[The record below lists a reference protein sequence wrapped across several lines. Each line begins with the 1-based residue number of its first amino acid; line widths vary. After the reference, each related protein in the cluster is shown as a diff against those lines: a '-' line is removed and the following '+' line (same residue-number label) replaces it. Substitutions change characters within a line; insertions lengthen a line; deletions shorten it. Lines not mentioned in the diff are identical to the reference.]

1 MTQANL
7 MDETKDKVIALC
19 SAARRQLAEAVTVQ
33 DLKTVRDVGEAA
45 VRLAKS
51 RRDVGVQ
58 ALLEGMEIVRRAERQ
73 LGSMLPEV
81 VKRGGDRAKSH
92 NVTLLSDLGIERM
105 QSSRFQRMA
114 QLPDEEFE
122 AWIASCRE
130 SGEEMTQAAALKLA
144 DRHKPKPVE
153 PSIDEY
159 ESGAVSDL
167 GELLQRGLRY
177 GCIYAD
183 PPWAYSNKA
192 TRANVEDEY
201 KSTMTV
207 DEICQ
212 EPVAQLAADDCHL
225 HLWTTNAFLFDARR
239 VMEAWGFEYKSCFVW
254 VKPQMGIGNY
264 WRVSHEF
271 MLLGIRG
278 KPEFRRRDCMSWGQ
292 FDRTAHSRKPRDVRS
307 LVESVSPGPFL
318 ELYGRETVSNWMVYG
333 NEVARTLFDGIN
345 A

>member
-1 MTQANL
+1 
-7 MDETKDKVIALC
+7 MDETKDKVMALC
-19 SAARRQLAEAVTVQ
+19 SAARRQLAEAVTLQ
-33 DLKTVRDVGEAA
+33 QLKTVRDVGEAA

-51 RRDVGVQ
+51 RRDVGIE
-58 ALLEGMEIVRRAERQ
+58 ALLEGTEIVRRAEWQ
-73 LGSMLPEV
+73 LGLMLPEV
-81 VKRGGDRAKSH
+81 TGGRGGDRRSTDRMS
-92 NVTLLSDLGIERM
+92 VGSLGLNHA
-105 QSSRFQRMA
+105 QSSRFQRIA
-114 QLPDEEFE
+114 SLSAEQFE
-122 AWIASCRE
+122 SWIASCRE
-130 SGEEMTQAAALKLA
+130 AKEEMTQAAALKLA
-144 DRHKPKPVE
+144 TKLKPKVVE

-159 ESGAVSDL
+159 ESGAVADL
-167 GELLQRGLRY
+167 GELVQRGLRY

-212 EPVAQLAADDCHL
+212 EPVPQLAADDCHL
-225 HLWTTNAFLFDARR
+225 HLWTTNAFLFEAKL

-278 KPEFRRRDCMSWGQ
+278 KPEFRRRDCMSWGE
-292 FDRTAHSRKPRDVRS
+292 FDRTAHSKKPSGVRA
-307 LVESVSPGPFL
+307 LIESVSPGPYL
-318 ELYGRETVSNWMVYG
+318 ELYGRQTVPNWMVYG
-333 NEVARTLFDGIN
+333 NEVYRTLLDVI
-345 A
+345 AEKRS

>member
-1 MTQANL
+1 

-51 RRDVGVQ
+51 RRDVGIE
-58 ALLEGMEIVRRAERQ
+58 ALLEGTEIVRRAERQ
-73 LGSMLPEV
+73 MGAMLPTV
-81 VKRGGDRAKSH
+81 IGGKGRPSKCSSVQH
-92 NVTLLSDLGIERM
+92 LSDLGIERT
-105 QSSRFQRMA
+105 QSARFQSIA
-114 QLPDEEFE
+114 SLTDEQFE
-122 AWIASCRE
+122 QWIASCRE
-130 SGEEMTQAAALKLA
+130 AHEEMTQAAALKLA
-144 DRHKPKPVE
+144 KKLKPKTVK

-159 ESGAVSDL
+159 ESGAVADL
-167 GELLQRGLRY
+167 GELLERGLRY

-192 TRANVEDEY
+192 TRANVEDTY

-207 DEICQ
+207 DEICE
-212 EPVAQLAADDCHL
+212 EPVIQLAADDCHL
-225 HLWTTNAFLFDARR
+225 HLWTTNAFLFDAKR

-292 FDRTAHSRKPRDVRS
+292 FDRTAHSKKPKDVRR
-307 LVESVSPGPFL
+307 LVESVSHGPYL
-318 ELYGRETVSNWMVYG
+318 ELYGRETVPNWMVYG
-333 NEVARTLFDGIN
+333 NEVSRSPLFDEP
-345 A
+345 AA

>member
-1 MTQANL
+1 
-7 MDETKDKVIALC
+7 MDEATDKVMALC
-19 SAARRQLAEAVTVQ
+19 SAAKRQLAEAVTVQ

-51 RRDVGVQ
+51 RRDVGIE
-58 ALLEGMEIVRRAERQ
+58 ALLEGTEIVRRAERQ
-73 LGSMLPEV
+73 LGAMLKPI
-81 VKRGGDRAKSH
+81 KGRPGKCNSALR
-92 NVTLLSDLGIERM
+92 LSDFGIERM
-105 QSSRFQRMA
+105 QSSRFQRIA
-114 QLPDEEFE
+114 SLSEEQFE
-122 AWIASCRE
+122 SWIASCRE
-130 SGEEMTQAAALKLA
+130 AKEEMTQAAALKLA
-144 DRHKPKPVE
+144 TKLKPKAVE

-159 ESGAVSDL
+159 ESGAVADL
-167 GELLQRGLRY
+167 GELVQRGLRY

-212 EPVAQLAADDCHL
+212 EPVSQLAADDCHL
-225 HLWTTNAFLFDARR
+225 HLWTTNAFLFEAKR
-239 VMEAWGFEYKSCFVW
+239 VMESWGFEYKSCFVW

-278 KPEFRRRDCMSWGQ
+278 KPEFRRRDCMSWGE
-292 FDRTAHSRKPRDVRS
+292 FDRTSHSKKPAGVRQ
-307 LVESVSPGPFL
+307 LIESVSPGPYL
-318 ELYGRETVSNWMVYG
+318 ELYGRETAPNWMVYG
-333 NEVARTLFDGIN
+333 NEVSRTLFDGI
-345 A
+345 AEQSR

>member
-1 MTQANL
+1 
-7 MDETKDKVIALC
+7 MDETKDTVIALC

-51 RRDVGVQ
+51 RRDVGVE

-73 LGSMLPEV
+73 MGAMLPELT
-81 VKRGGDRAKSH
+81 GGSGRKKTDAKS
-92 NVTLLSDLGIERM
+92 VFVKELGLTHK
-105 QSSRFQRMA
+105 QSSRFQRIA
-114 QLPDEEFE
+114 SLPEDKFE
-122 AWIASCRE
+122 QWIASCRKA
-130 SGEEMTQAAALKLA
+130 GEEMTQAAALKLA
-144 DRHKPKPVE
+144 AKNKPETVE

-159 ESGAVSDL
+159 DSGAVADL
-167 GELLQRGLRY
+167 GELVQRGLRY

-192 TRANVEDEY
+192 TRANVEDTY

-212 EPVAQLAADDCHL
+212 EPVSQLAADDCHL
-225 HLWTTNAFLFDARR
+225 HLWTTNAFLFDAKR
-239 VMEAWGFEYKSCFVW
+239 VMESWGFEYKSCFVW

-292 FDRTAHSRKPRDVRS
+292 FDRTAHSKKPKDVRR
-307 LVESVSPGPFL
+307 LVESVSHGPYL
-318 ELYGRETVSNWMVYG
+318 ELYGRETVPNWMVYG
-333 NEVARTLFDGIN
+333 NEVARTLFDEPVR
-345 A
+345 

>member
-1 MTQANL
+1 

-33 DLKTVRDVGEAA
+33 DLKIVRDVGEAA

-51 RRDVGVQ
+51 RRDVGYE
-58 ALLEGMEIVRRAERQ
+58 ALIEGMEIVRRAERQ
-73 LGSMLPEV
+73 LGEMIPKVCVRKGRRS
-81 VKRGGDRAKSH
+81 KC
-92 NVTLLSDLGIERM
+92 NTLLHLSDVGIAPIE
-105 QSSRFQRMA
+105 SSRFQKIA
-114 QLPDEEFE
+114 KLPEDQFE

-130 SGEEMTQAAALKLA
+130 AGEEMTQAAALKLA
-144 DRHKPKPVE
+144 AKNKLKTVE

-159 ESGAVSDL
+159 ESGAVADL
-167 GELLQRGLRY
+167 GELVERGLRY

-183 PPWAYSNKA
+183 PPWAYTNKG
-192 TRANVEDEY
+192 TRANVEDTY

-207 DEICQ
+207 DEICE
-212 EPVAQLAADDCHL
+212 EPVGQLAADDCHL

-278 KPEFRRRDCMSWGQ
+278 KPEFRRRDCMSWGE
-292 FDRTAHSRKPRDVRS
+292 FDRTAHSKKPAAVRK
-307 LVESVSPGPFL
+307 LIESVSPGPYL
-318 ELYGRETVSNWMVYG
+318 ELYGRETVPNWMVYG
-333 NEVARTLFDGIN
+333 NEVARTLFDEPVR
-345 A
+345 

>member
-1 MTQANL
+1 
-7 MDETKDKVIALC
+7 MDEIKDKVIALC
-19 SAARRQLAEAVTVQ
+19 SAARRQLAEAVTVE
-33 DLKTVRDVGEAA
+33 DLKMVRDVGEAA

-51 RRDVGVQ
+51 RRDVGAEAV
-58 ALLEGMEIVRRAERQ
+58 LEGMEIVRRAERQ
-73 LGSMLPEV
+73 MGAMLPEITGG
-81 VKRGGDRAKSH
+81 RGGNKAS
-92 NVTLLSDLGIERM
+92 NTVLLGDLGIERM
-105 QSSRFQRMA
+105 QSSRFQRIA
-114 QLPDEEFE
+114 QLPEDQFE

-144 DRHKPKPVE
+144 AKNRPDAVE
-153 PSIDEY
+153 LSIDEY
-159 ESGAVSDL
+159 ESGAVADL
-167 GELLQRGLRY
+167 GELIGRGLRY

-192 TRANVEDEY
+192 TRANVEDTY

-207 DEICQ
+207 DEICE
-212 EPVAQLAADDCHL
+212 EPVSQLAADDCHL

-239 VMEAWGFEYKSCFVW
+239 VIESWGFEYKSCFVW

-292 FDRTAHSRKPRDVRS
+292 FDRTAHSKKPKDVRR
-307 LVESVSPGPFL
+307 LVESVSHGPYL
-318 ELYGRETVSNWMVYG
+318 ELYGRETVPNWMVYG
-333 NEVARTLFDGIN
+333 NEVSRTMFEDP
-345 A
+345 AA

>member
-1 MTQANL
+1 
-7 MDETKDKVIALC
+7 MDETKDKVLALC

-51 RRDVGVQ
+51 RRDVGIE
-58 ALLEGMEIVRRAERQ
+58 ALLEGTEIVRRAEWQ
-73 LGSMLPEV
+73 MGAMLPEV
-81 VKRGGDRAKSH
+81 TGGRGGNRRSTDRMSVGSFGLNHA
-92 NVTLLSDLGIERM
+92 
-105 QSSRFQRMA
+105 QSSRFQRIA
-114 QLPDEEFE
+114 SLSAEQFE
-122 AWIASCRE
+122 SWIAACRE
-130 SGEEMTQAAALKLA
+130 AKEEMTQAAALKLA
-144 DRHKPKPVE
+144 AKLKPKFVE

-159 ESGAVSDL
+159 ESGAVANL
-167 GELLQRGLRY
+167 AELVQRGLRY

-225 HLWTTNAFLFDARR
+225 HLWTTNAFLFDAKR

-278 KPEFRRRDCMSWGQ
+278 KPEFRRRDCMSWGE
-292 FDRTAHSRKPRDVRS
+292 FDRTAHSKKPAGVRK
-307 LVESVSPGPFL
+307 LVESVSPGPYL
-318 ELYGRETVSNWMVYG
+318 ELYGRETVPNWMVYG
-333 NEVARTLFDGIN
+333 NEVAKTLFDVISS
-345 A
+345 

>member
-1 MTQANL
+1 
-7 MDETKDKVIALC
+7 MDETRDKVIALC

-51 RRDVGVQ
+51 RRDVGIE

-73 LGSMLPEV
+73 LGAMLPEV
-81 VKRGGDRAKSH
+81 TGGRGGNRKSTNAMLVGDFGLTH
-92 NVTLLSDLGIERM
+92 M
-105 QSSRFQRMA
+105 QSSRFQKIA
-114 QLPDEEFE
+114 NLPEDQFE
-122 AWIASCRE
+122 AWIASCRK

-144 DRHKPKPVE
+144 AKNKPENLE

-159 ESGAVSDL
+159 ESGAVADL
-167 GELLQRGLRY
+167 GELVERGLRY

-192 TRANVEDEY
+192 TRANVEDTY

-207 DEICQ
+207 DEICN
-212 EPVAQLAADDCHL
+212 EPVSQLAAEDCHL
-225 HLWTTNAFLFDARR
+225 HLWTTNAFLFDAKR

-278 KPEFRRRDCMSWGQ
+278 KPEFRRRDCKSWGE
-292 FDRTAHSRKPRDVRS
+292 FDRTAHSKKPRDVRL
-307 LVESVSPGPFL
+307 LVESVSNGPYL
-318 ELYGRETVSNWMVYG
+318 ELYGRETVPNWMVYG
-333 NEVARTLFDGIN
+333 NEVARTLFDEP
-345 A
+345 AR

>member
-1 MTQANL
+1 MS
-7 MDETKDKVIALC
+7 ETNDKVIALC

-51 RRDVGVQ
+51 RRDVGAEAV
-58 ALLEGMEIVRRAERQ
+58 LEGMEIVRRAERQ
-73 LGSMLPEV
+73 LGAMLPNV
-81 VKRGGDRAKSH
+81 IGGKGRPGKCDSVPH
-92 NVTLLSDLGIERM
+92 LSDLGIERK
-105 QSSRFQRMA
+105 QSSRFQQIA
-114 QLPDEEFE
+114 KVPQEQFE

-130 SGEEMTQAAALKLA
+130 AGEEMTQSAALKLA
-144 DRHKPKPVE
+144 AKLKPEAVE

-167 GELLQRGLRY
+167 GELVQRGLRY

-192 TRANVEDEY
+192 TRANVEDTY
-201 KSTMTV
+201 KSTMSV

-225 HLWTTNAFLFDARR
+225 HLWTTNAFLFDAKR
-239 VMEAWGFEYKSCFVW
+239 VIEAWGFEYKSCFVW

-292 FDRTAHSRKPRDVRS
+292 FDRTAHSKKPRDVRR
-307 LVESVSPGPFL
+307 LVESVSHGPYL
-318 ELYGRETVSNWMVYG
+318 ELYGREAVDNWMVYG
-333 NEVARTLFDGIN
+333 NEVAKAPLFS
-345 A
+345 

>member
-1 MTQANL
+1 
-7 MDETKDKVIALC
+7 MDETKDKVMALC

-51 RRDVGVQ
+51 RRDVGIE
-58 ALLEGMEIVRRAERQ
+58 ALLEGTEIVRRAERQ
-73 LGSMLPEV
+73 LGAMLKPRQGRPG
-81 VKRGGDRAKSH
+81 KCNSALR
-92 NVTLLSDLGIERM
+92 LSDFGIERM
-105 QSSRFQRMA
+105 QSSRFQRIA
-114 QLPDEEFE
+114 SLSEEQFE
-122 AWIASCRE
+122 SWIASCRE
-130 SGEEMTQAAALKLA
+130 AKEEMTQAAALKLA
-144 DRHKPKPVE
+144 TKLKPKVVE

-159 ESGAVSDL
+159 ESGAVADL
-167 GELLQRGLRY
+167 GELVQRGLRY

-212 EPVAQLAADDCHL
+212 EPVAQLASDDCHL
-225 HLWTTNAFLFDARR
+225 HLWTTNAFLFEAKR
-239 VMEAWGFEYKSCFVW
+239 VMESWGFEYKSCFVW

-278 KPEFRRRDCMSWGQ
+278 KPEFRRRDCMSWGE
-292 FDRTAHSRKPRDVRS
+292 FDRTAHSKKPSGVRK
-307 LVESVSPGPFL
+307 LIEAVSPGPYL
-318 ELYGRETVSNWMVYG
+318 ELYGRETVPNWMVYG
-333 NEVARTLFDGIN
+333 NEVSRTLFDVIAEQGS
-345 A
+345 

>member
-1 MTQANL
+1 
-7 MDETKDKVIALC
+7 MDETKDKVLALC

-51 RRDVGVQ
+51 RRDVGVE
-58 ALLEGMEIVRRAERQ
+58 ALLEGTEIVRRAERQ
-73 LGSMLPEV
+73 LGEMLPDV
-81 VKRGGDRAKSH
+81 TGGRGGDRKSKSKDR
-92 NVTLLSDLGIERM
+92 VSLGSLGIENHE
-105 QSSRFQRMA
+105 SKRFQRIA
-114 QLPDEEFE
+114 SLTEEQFE
-122 AWIASCRE
+122 SWIASCRE
-130 SGEEMTQAAALKLA
+130 AKEEMTQAAALKLA
-144 DRHKPKPVE
+144 AKLKPKVVE

-159 ESGAVSDL
+159 ESGAVANL
-167 GELLQRGLRY
+167 AELVERGLRY

-212 EPVAQLAADDCHL
+212 EPVAKLAADDCHL
-225 HLWTTNAFLFDARR
+225 HLWTTNAFLFEAKR

-278 KPEFRRRDCMSWGQ
+278 KPEFRRRDCMSWEE
-292 FDRTAHSRKPRDVRS
+292 FDRTAHSKKPAGVRK
-307 LVESVSPGPFL
+307 LVESVSPGPYL
-318 ELYGRETVSNWMVYG
+318 ELYGRETVPNWMVYG
-333 NEVARTLFDGIN
+333 NEVARTLFDEPVR
-345 A
+345 

>member
-1 MTQANL
+1 
-7 MDETKDKVIALC
+7 MDETKDKVMALC

-51 RRDVGVQ
+51 RRDVGIE
-58 ALLEGMEIVRRAERQ
+58 ALLEGTEIVRRAEWQ
-73 LGSMLPEV
+73 IGAMLPAIT
-81 VKRGGDRAKSH
+81 GGKGGNRASH
-92 NVTLLSDLGIERM
+92 KVLLGDLGIERM
-105 QSSRFQRMA
+105 QSSRFQRIA
-114 QLPDEEFE
+114 SLSEEQFE
-122 AWIASCRE
+122 SWIASCRE
-130 SGEEMTQAAALKLA
+130 AKEEMTQAAALKLA
-144 DRHKPKPVE
+144 TKLKPKAVE

-159 ESGAVSDL
+159 ESGAVADL
-167 GELLQRGLRY
+167 GELVQCGLRY

-192 TRANVEDEY
+192 TRANVDDEY

-212 EPVAQLAADDCHL
+212 EPVSQLAADDCHL
-225 HLWTTNAFLFDARR
+225 HLWTTNAFLFEAKR

-278 KPEFRRRDCMSWGQ
+278 KPEFRRRDCMSWGE
-292 FDRTAHSRKPRDVRS
+292 FDRTAHSKKPSGVRK
-307 LVESVSPGPFL
+307 LIESVSPGPYL
-318 ELYGRETVSNWMVYG
+318 ELYGRETVPNWMVYG
-333 NEVARTLFDGIN
+333 NEVSRTLFDVI
-345 A
+345 AEQSS

>member
-1 MTQANL
+1 

-51 RRDVGVQ
+51 RLDVGAEAV
-58 ALLEGMEIVRRAERQ
+58 LEGMEIVRRAEWQ
-73 LGSMLPEV
+73 LGAMLPTV
-81 VKRGGDRAKSH
+81 IGGPGKLNGGR
-92 NVTLLSDLGIERM
+92 LQPLSALGIEKT
-105 QSSRFQRMA
+105 QSSRFQRIA
-114 QLPDEEFE
+114 QLSEEQFE

-130 SGEEMTQAAALKLA
+130 AGEEMTQSAALKLA
-144 DRHKPKPVE
+144 AKLKPKTVE

-159 ESGAVSDL
+159 ESGAVADL
-167 GELLQRGLRY
+167 GELVQRGLRY

-183 PPWAYSNKA
+183 PPWAYTNKG
-192 TRANVEDEY
+192 TRANVEDTY

-207 DEICQ
+207 DEICE
-212 EPVAQLAADDCHL
+212 EPVGELVADDCHL

-278 KPEFRRRDCMSWGQ
+278 KPEFRRRDCMSWGE
-292 FDRTAHSRKPRDVRS
+292 FDRTAHSKKPAAVRK
-307 LVESVSPGPFL
+307 LIESVSPGPYL
-318 ELYGRETVSNWMVYG
+318 ELYGRETVPNWMVYG
-333 NEVARTLFDGIN
+333 NEVARTLFDEPVR
-345 A
+345 

>member
-1 MTQANL
+1 
-7 MDETKDKVIALC
+7 MDEAKDKVLALC

-51 RRDVGVQ
+51 RRDVGIE
-58 ALLEGMEIVRRAERQ
+58 ALLEGTEIVRRAEWQ
-73 LGSMLPEV
+73 MGAMLPEV
-81 VKRGGDRAKSH
+81 TGGKGGDRKSSCG
-92 NVTLLSDLGIERM
+92 VQLGALGIEKT
-105 QSSRFQRMA
+105 QSSRFQKIA
-114 QLPDEEFE
+114 SLSHEQFE
-122 AWIASCRE
+122 SWIASCRE
-130 SGEEMTQAAALKLA
+130 AKEEMTQAAALKLA
-144 DRHKPKPVE
+144 AKLKPKVVE

-159 ESGAVSDL
+159 ESGAVANL
-167 GELLQRGLRY
+167 GELVQRGLRY

-192 TRANVEDEY
+192 TRANVEEEY

-207 DEICQ
+207 NEICK
-212 EPVAQLAADDCHL
+212 EPVATLAADDCHL
-225 HLWTTNAFLFDARR
+225 HLWTTNAFLFEAKR

-278 KPEFRRRDCMSWGQ
+278 KPEFRRRDCMSWGE
-292 FDRTAHSRKPRDVRS
+292 FDRTTHSKKPRDVRR
-307 LVESVSPGPFL
+307 LVESVSPGPYL
-318 ELYGRETVSNWMVYG
+318 EMYGRETVPNWMVYG
-333 NEVARTLFDGIN
+333 NEVAKTLFDEPIKQN
-345 A
+345 

>member
-1 MTQANL
+1 
-7 MDETKDKVIALC
+7 MDEKKDRVVALC
-19 SAARRQLAEAVTVQ
+19 SAARRQLAEAVTIQ
-33 DLKTVRDVGEAA
+33 DFKTVRDVGEAA

-58 ALLEGMEIVRRAERQ
+58 ALLEGMEIVRRAERHI
-73 LGSMLPEV
+73 GAMLPSV
-81 VKRGGDRAKSH
+81 IGGPGKS
-92 NVTLLSDLGIERM
+92 NGSRLQPLAMLGIEKT
-105 QSSRFQRMA
+105 QSSRFQQIA
-114 QLPDEEFE
+114 SVPEEQFE
-122 AWIASCRE
+122 AWIAACRQ
-130 SGEEMTQAAALKLA
+130 SGEEMTQAAVLKLA
-144 DRHKPKPVE
+144 DRHKPKTTE

-167 GELLQRGLRY
+167 SELVTRGLRY

-192 TRANVEDEY
+192 TRANVENEY

-212 EPVAQLAADDCHL
+212 EPVEQLAADDCHL
-225 HLWTTNAFLFDARR
+225 HLWTTNAFIFDAKR

-292 FDRTAHSRKPRDVRS
+292 FDRTAHSKKPRDIRR
-307 LVESVSPGPFL
+307 LVESVSSGPYL
-318 ELYGRETVSNWMVYG
+318 ELYGREAVENWMVYG
-333 NEVARTLFDGIN
+333 NEVSKTPMFCL
-345 A
+345 

>member
-1 MTQANL
+1 
-7 MDETKDKVIALC
+7 MDETSDRVIALC

-73 LGSMLPEV
+73 LGAMLPGIT
-81 VKRGGDRAKSH
+81 GGKGGNKAS
-92 NVTLLSDLGIERM
+92 NTMLLGDLGIERM

-130 SGEEMTQAAALKLA
+130 AGEEMTQAAALKLA
-144 DRHKPKPVE
+144 DKHKPKTRE

-159 ESGAVSDL
+159 ESGAVADL
-167 GELLQRGLRY
+167 GELVHRGLRY

-212 EPVAQLAADDCHL
+212 EPVAALAADDCHL

-239 VMEAWGFEYKSCFVW
+239 VMESWGFEYKSCFVW

-292 FDRTAHSRKPRDVRS
+292 FDRTAHSKKPRDVRA
-307 LVESVSPGPFL
+307 LVESVSHGPFL
-318 ELYGRETVSNWMVYG
+318 ELYGRETVPNWMVYG
-333 NEVARTLFDGIN
+333 NEVAKTLFDGS
-345 A
+345 AA

>member
-1 MTQANL
+1 MN
-7 MDETKDKVIALC
+7 ETEDSVIALC
-19 SAARRQLAEAVTVQ
+19 SAAKTKLAEARTVA
-33 DLKTVRDVGEAA
+33 DLKLVRDVGEAA

-51 RRDVGVQ
+51 RRDVGIE
-58 ALLEGMEIVRRAERQ
+58 ALLEGTEIVRRAEWQ
-73 LGSMLPEV
+73 MGSMLPQIT
-81 VKRGGDRAKSH
+81 GGSGRKKNSQRASF
-92 NVTLLSDLGIERM
+92 LSDIGLKHD
-105 QSSRFQRMA
+105 QSSRFQRIA
-114 QLPDEEFE
+114 SLSEEQFE
-122 AWIASCRE
+122 SWIAACRE
-130 SGEEMTQAAALKLA
+130 AKQEMTQAAALKLA
-144 DRHKPKPVE
+144 AKLKPKVVE

-159 ESGAVSDL
+159 ESGAVSNL
-167 GELLQRGLRY
+167 AELVQRGLRY

-225 HLWTTNAFLFDARR
+225 HLWTTNAFLFDAKR

-292 FDRTAHSRKPRDVRS
+292 FDRTAHSKKPRDVRAI
-307 LVESVSPGPFL
+307 VESVSPGPYL
-318 ELYGRETVSNWMVYG
+318 ELYGRETVPNWMVYG
-333 NEVARTLFDGIN
+333 NEVSRTLFDGT
-345 A
+345 AA

>member
-1 MTQANL
+1 
-7 MDETKDKVIALC
+7 MDETKDRVIALC
-19 SAARRQLAEAVTVQ
+19 SAARQQLAKAVTFS
-33 DLKTVRDVGEAA
+33 DFKAVRDFGEAA

-51 RRDVGVQ
+51 RRDVGAQ

-73 LGSMLPEV
+73 LGLMLPAV
-81 VKRGGDRAKSH
+81 IKRGGDKAKLQDA
-92 NVTLLSDLGIERM
+92 TLLDLGIEKT

-122 AWIASCRE
+122 SWIASCRE
-130 SGEEMTQAAALKLA
+130 AGDEMTQAAVLKLA
-144 DRHKPKPVE
+144 DRHKPKTSE

-167 GELLQRGLRY
+167 SELVTRGLRY

-192 TRANVEDEY
+192 TRANVENEY

-212 EPVAQLAADDCHL
+212 EPVEQLAADDCHL
-225 HLWTTNAFLFDARR
+225 HLWTTNAFIFDAKR

-292 FDRTAHSRKPRDVRS
+292 FDRTAHSKKPRDIRR
-307 LVESVSPGPFL
+307 LVESVSSGPYL
-318 ELYGRETVSNWMVYG
+318 ELYGREAVENWMVYG
-333 NEVARTLFDGIN
+333 NEVSKTPMFCL
-345 A
+345 

>member
-1 MTQANL
+1 

-19 SAARRQLAEAVTVQ
+19 SAARRQFAKAVTVE
-33 DLKTVRDVGEAA
+33 DFKTVRDVGEAA

-51 RRDVGVQ
+51 RRDVGVE
-58 ALLEGMEIVRRAERQ
+58 ALLEGMEIVRRSERQ
-73 LGSMLPEV
+73 MGVMLPAV
-81 VKRGGDRAKSH
+81 LGGSGRFNGRRLQSLKS
-92 NVTLLSDLGIERM
+92 LGIEKT
-105 QSSRFQRMA
+105 QSSRFQRLA
-114 QLPDEEFE
+114 QLTEEQFE
-122 AWIASCRE
+122 SWIAACRE

-144 DRHKPKPVE
+144 KKLKPKTVE

-159 ESGAVSDL
+159 ESGAVADL
-167 GELLQRGLRY
+167 GELVERGLRY

-183 PPWAYSNKA
+183 PPWAYTNKG
-192 TRANVEDEY
+192 TRANVKDTY

-207 DEICQ
+207 DEICE
-212 EPVAQLAADDCHL
+212 EPVGELVADDCHL

-278 KPEFRRRDCMSWGQ
+278 KPEFRRRDCMSWGE
-292 FDRTAHSRKPRDVRS
+292 FDRTAHSKKPAAVRK
-307 LVESVSPGPFL
+307 LIESVSPGPYL
-318 ELYGRETVSNWMVYG
+318 ELYGRETVPNWMVYG
-333 NEVARTLFDGIN
+333 NEVARTLFDEPVK
-345 A
+345 

>member
-1 MTQANL
+1 
-7 MDETKDKVIALC
+7 MDETKDKVLALC
-19 SAARRQLAEAVTVQ
+19 SAARRQLAEAVTVE

-51 RRDVGVQ
+51 RRDVGIE
-58 ALLEGMEIVRRAERQ
+58 ALLEGTEIVRRAEWQ
-73 LGSMLPEV
+73 MGAMLPEV
-81 VKRGGDRAKSH
+81 TGGKGGDRKSSCG
-92 NVTLLSDLGIERM
+92 VQLGSLGIEKT
-105 QSSRFQRMA
+105 QSSRFQK
-114 QLPDEEFE
+114 
-122 AWIASCRE
+122 IASLSQEQFESWISACRE
-130 SGEEMTQAAALKLA
+130 AKEEMTQAAALKLA
-144 DRHKPKPVE
+144 AKLKPKAVE

-159 ESGAVSDL
+159 ESGAVANL
-167 GELLQRGLRY
+167 AELVQRGLRY

-212 EPVAQLAADDCHL
+212 EPVSQLAADDCHL
-225 HLWTTNAFLFDARR
+225 HLWTTNAFLFEAKR

-271 MLLGIRG
+271 MLLGLRG
-278 KPEFRRRDCMSWGQ
+278 KPEFRRRDCMSWGE
-292 FDRTAHSRKPRDVRS
+292 FDRTAHSKKPGGVRK
-307 LVESVSPGPFL
+307 LVESVSPGPYL
-318 ELYGRETVSNWMVYG
+318 ELYGRETVPNWMVYG
-333 NEVARTLFDGIN
+333 NEVARTLFDEPVR
-345 A
+345 

>member
-1 MTQANL
+1 
-7 MDETKDKVIALC
+7 MDETKDRVIALC
-19 SAARRQLAEAVTVQ
+19 SAARKQLAEAVTVQ

-73 LGSMLPEV
+73 LGVMLPAITGG
-81 VKRGGDRAKSH
+81 RGRKEKSRD
-92 NVTLLSDLGIERM
+92 VTFLADLGIERM

-114 QLPDEEFE
+114 ELPDEQFE

-144 DRHKPKPVE
+144 ERHKPKPVE

-192 TRANVEDEY
+192 TRANVDDEY

-212 EPVAQLAADDCHL
+212 EPVASLAADNCHL

-292 FDRTAHSRKPRDVRS
+292 FDRTAHSKKPRDVRA
-307 LVESVSPGPFL
+307 LVESVSHGPFL
-318 ELYGRETVSNWMVYG
+318 ELYGRETVPNWMVYG
-333 NEVARTLFDGIN
+333 NEVAKTLFDGS
-345 A
+345 AA